1 MANGDR
7 NDVGLIIK
15 TYPPKSSNR
24 DWEQLKELCSLDSR
38 IHLMET
44 NLTRYQ
50 LLQLYGCCD
59 GFLSLHRAEGFGR
72 GMAEALQLGLDVVAT
87 DWSGNTDFCK
97 GPLAHPIPYEL
108 VPVTPGAYPHWP
120 GQFWAEPNIKA
131 AAEALRKIDSRRR
144 TKGLPAIEISTSY
157 RQQFSASSC
166 GARYRERLEELG
178 FINET

>member
-1 MANGDR
+1 
-7 NDVGLIIK
+7 
-15 TYPPKSSNR
+15 
-24 DWEQLKELCSLDSR
+24 
-38 IHLMET
+38 MES

-59 GFLSLHRAEGFGR
+59 GFLSMHRAEGFGR

-120 GQFWAEPNIKA
+120 EQVWAEPNIKA
-131 AAEALRKIDSRRR
+131 AAEALRKIEKRRR
-144 TKGLPAIEISTSY
+144 QKGLPAAELSADY
-157 RQQFSASSC
+157 RKQFSALTC
-166 GARYRERLEELG
+166 GGRYRERLEELG
-178 FINET
+178 LISEA